1 MTVYTA
7 YFSFIMFVLLLLLIN
22 SYFLISLN
30 VEKRKHKKIEKRKEE
45 IKEIFVSILENKEA
59 SRIVEVNKLRNNF
72 NRKTDIQAFHKAVRE
87 YYESSDYK
95 DELSDLLEEVVDIN
109 KIVKSGVV
117 RKEYKESYALYL
129 LSEFKMGNKET
140 GDFALSSLN
149 KKSLHIRN
157 NALNVINKN
166 NDLTIMM
173 KAIDLI
179 DSKEHYFNDK
189 TIIDFLDNYKGDK
202 DALDNALYLNMNRYN
217 TNLKKNIISH
227 FINITDGTQK
237 IKDRMLDYIQESS
250 EKEIV
255 ISSTRYFNKIID
267 QRAVKYILNNMESE
281 DWEVRATSARV
292 ICNYPGEQV
301 IEKLKQTLK
310 DENYYVRYNSA
321 ESFLKL
327 VDEKAVIEEAV
338 KNEDRFTRDI
348 LLYAMN
354 TRGIITIEDYENLVI
369 KSKEAENMEGVALI

>member
-140 GDFALSSLN
+140 GDFALSSLD

>member
-45 IKEIFVSILENKEA
+45 IKETFVSILEKKEA
-59 SRIVEVNKLRNNF
+59 NRIDEVNKLRDNF

-140 GDFALSSLN
+140 GDFALSSLD

-202 DALDNALYLNMNRYN
+202 DALDNALYLNMNTYN

>member
-7 YFSFIMFVLLLLLIN
+7 YFSFILFVLLLLLIN

-30 VEKRKHKKIEKRKEE
+30 VEKRKYKKIEKRKEE
-45 IKEIFVSILENKEA
+45 IKETFVSILEKKEA
-59 SRIVEVNKLRNNF
+59 NRVDEVNKLRDNF

-95 DELSDLLEEVVDIN
+95 DELSHLLEEIVDIN
-109 KIVKSGVV
+109 KIVKSGIV

-140 GDFALSSLN
+140 GDFALSSLD

-202 DALDNALYLNMNRYN
+202 DALDNALYLNMNTYN

-227 FINITDGTQK
+227 FINIADGTQK

-354 TRGIITIEDYENLVI
+354 TRGIITVEDYENLVI